1 MQYTT
6 PSPSQAPM
14 TRDQMLAD
22 YRSKALRGAQDQ
34 TALTGLNEKYNRYTA
49 QRDRAVPVPQTGRL
63 GFGAVLSNLVGS
75 GMAKN
80 ELEQLEP
87 QRAAAMGRVNEAKTA
102 LPLYQA
108 SVSNA
113 NANQQQSNFEG
124 TAAAT
129 LSAAKVKRKQELFD
143 QANTDAR
150 YANEQGQVA
159 TAPVEYEDKQG
170 NRVLL
175 SRLKNGKW
183 INGEGKELD
192 SIKGLSEVAKVNKN
206 INLGG
211 GYDDATANKAALDDI
226 KNLGAAN
233 RVIGLYN
240 DLSPE
245 TIARISSPQKRIGD
259 IIVKGIFPNNVA
271 SFIKSEIEKDPQVEQ
286 YYSDLSK
293 MSAVERHAM
302 FGGALTK
309 FEAMSSNDFLSFVI
323 GLPPEEQISRVQ
335 NSVARSK
342 NSLDVADKFYNG
354 TSFNDVLSS
363 MEYNNLNFEAAT
375 PQEGSVNANRNA
387 TSPLK
392 IPAPANIDAAE
403 WSSYSREAQER
414 YLESKGGTPK

>member
-14 TRDQMLAD
+14 TREQMLSD
-22 YRSKALRGAQDQ
+22 FRSKALRGAQDQ
-34 TALTGLNEKYNRYTA
+34 TALTGLDEKYNRYTA
-49 QRDRAVPVPQTGRL
+49 QRDRAIPVPETGRL
-63 GFGAVLSNLVGS
+63 GWGAALSNIVGS

-80 ELEQLEP
+80 ELDTIEP
-87 QRAAAMGRVNEAKTA
+87 QRAAAMGRVNAAKTA

-108 SVSNA
+108 SVA
-113 NANQQQSNFEG
+113 NADASQQQSNFDSTAAG
-124 TAAAT
+124 KLAAAT
-129 LSAAKVKRKQELFD
+129 ALAKTKAAREAKM
-143 QANTDAR
+143 DAR
-150 YANEQGQVA
+150 YDEEQGQIA
-159 TAPVEYEDKQG
+159 TAPTEYTDGKG
-170 NRVLL
+170 NRVML
-175 SRLKNGKW
+175 SRLKNGNW
-183 INGEGKELD
+183 IDGNNNELD
-192 SIKGLSEVAKVNKN
+192 SIEGFSEVPKVNKN

-211 GYDDATANKAALDDI
+211 GYDDPKANKTALDDI

-245 TIARISSPQKRIGD
+245 TIARISSPQKRIGN
-259 IIVKGIFPNNVA
+259 ILVKNVLPNDVA
-271 SFIKSEIEKDPQVEQ
+271 AFVKSEIEKDPQVEQ
-286 YYSDLSK
+286 YYSALSQ

-309 FEAMSSNDFLSFVI
+309 FEAMSANDFLAFVI
-323 GLPPEEQISRVQ
+323 GLPPEEQISRVR
-335 NSVARSK
+335 NTMAKSK

-363 MEYNNLNFEAAT
+363 MEYSNLNFDAAT
-375 PQEGSVNANRNA
+375 PQEGSVNANA
-387 TSPLK
+387 LK

-403 WSSYSREAQER
+403 WSSYSREAQQR